1 MVMDRA
7 AVQDPVSMGR
17 VTMEVVLVQGFKA
30 IKAVMAIRAVMATKV
45 VIIIRGV
52 NSSNSRV
59 IRATRSS

>member
-17 VTMEVVLVQGFKA
+17 VTVEAVLAQDFEA
-30 IKAVMAIRAVMATKV
+30 IKAIMATKV
-45 VIIIRGV
+45 VIISSIIRGA

-59 IRATRSS
+59 IRATRCS